1 MCQFS
6 FTGLKLSLS
15 SPPTAPQPTSAIF
28 LQPSLRGGR
37 DQRSGISGGYRV
49 QFHCYSPLP
58 EGMRS
63 QSMGLCPLDYIQSS
77 LPANEVFW
85 PPQLPDGAD
94 GAGRQALPS
103 HIKGEKTR
111 PEVPLN
117 LLWVEG
123 VRAGS
128 DLRAQSLTV
137 AFYFCSSVPFSINT
151 SGMCLHGETEHCLP
165 GC

>member
-6 FTGLKLSLS
+6 FTGLKLPLN
-15 SPPTAPQPTSAIF
+15 SPPTPSQPTSAIF
-28 LQPSLRGGR
+28 LHPSLRGGR
-37 DQRSGISGGYRV
+37 DQRRGISGGYRL

-58 EGMRS
+58 EGMGVTEH
-63 QSMGLCPLDYIQSS
+63 GLCLLDYIQSS
-77 LPANEVFW
+77 LSANEVFW
-85 PPQLPDGAD
+85 PPQLPDGAA

-123 VRAGS
+123 VRADS
-128 DLRAQSLTV
+128 DLRAQCLTM
-137 AFYFCSSVPFSINT
+137 AFYFCS
-151 SGMCLHGETEHCLP
+151 
-165 GC
+165 